1 MEPYISFG
9 GWLLVVAVALIFA
22 GLHFDTRTKFKQE
35 QKDRAEL
42 KDAFT
47 KLQEEYQEVCLHRDV
62 FAANARQIAQDRDK
76 AYDKVEEL
84 KTELQYAENQ
94 KKDFYHLLEAT
105 NKQLDAIRIQIVQ
118 FGYEWDD
125 TIPTSENI
133 AAYVDALKAQSALK
147 RRHAIKD
154 LEKAM
159 GMADQLVAAAREIK
173 PRGAISKATYERLQ
187 AALANFTK
195 WGAL

>member
-22 GLHFDTRTKFKQE
+22 GLYFDTRTKFKQE

-47 KLQEEYQEVCLHRDV
+47 RLQQQYKEVCLDRDRL
-62 FAANARQIAQDRDK
+62 AANARQIAQDRDK

-84 KTELQYAENQ
+84 KKAANELES
-94 KKDFYHLLEAT
+94 K
-105 NKQLDAIRIQIVQ
+105 LDDIVQ
-118 FGYEWDD
+118 AFNIQKG
-125 TIPTSENI
+125 NI
-133 AAYVDALKAQSALK
+133 A
-147 RRHAIKD
+147 
-154 LEKAM
+154 
-159 GMADQLVAAAREIK
+159 QLHAAAKQVK

-195 WGAL
+195 GGAA

>member
-22 GLHFDTRTKFKQE
+22 GLHFNTRNEFKQE

-47 KLQEEYQEVCLHRDV
+47 KLQEQYQEVCLHRDRL
-62 FAANARQIAQDRDK
+62 AANARQIAQDRDK

-133 AAYVDALKAQSALK
+133 AAYFDALKAQSALK

-195 WGAL
+195 GGAA